1 MSDKELDD
9 LIRNRRFTMLDLYGH
24 ASYHKHIDAGEKYYY
39 VFQSDT
45 PEVRLTGKNKI
56 LITITGTRSGVAF
69 YTVEGHPEMEFH
81 FDKNSAMGA
90 FLEPDTPDRE
100 LIRKMYEEKEYM
112 ETHFI

>member
-9 LIRNRRFTMLDLYGH
+9 LIRERRFTLRDLYGDK
-24 ASYHKHIDAGEKYYY
+24 SYHKHIYSGEKYYY
-39 VFQSDT
+39 VFQTDT
-45 PEVRLTGKNKI
+45 PEVRLVGKDKI

-69 YTVEGHPEMEFH
+69 YTVEGHPEQEFH

-90 FLEPDTPDRE
+90 FLEQETPDKE
-100 LIRKMYEEKEYM
+100 QIRKLYEDRKYM